1 MFSIDGIVS
10 GLDTTS
16 IIEGMLSIQQR
27 QVDQLS
33 ARKARVVQEQTA
45 FKSIESKLVA
55 LRSTLSQLARSQNN
69 VFGDRSAAVS
79 QENLLAAAA
88 GNGAAEGVY
97 YLRVNSLARAH
108 QIASQGYASA
118 DSGITQGSLTLQQG
132 DADAVTVTIGPTNNT
147 LQGLADA
154 INAATDDVTATI
166 VNDGSGATPYRLLLT
181 GSQTG
186 QANAIT
192 VTNNLAGSSGDLV
205 RPDFSGAAVQ
215 DAADA
220 SVTLGTGAGAM
231 TVTHATNEIE
241 DLISGVTL
249 KLLGADAGQEIT
261 LTVSR
266 DTESAT
272 TAVTDFVDAFNDL
285 MDSIDNQVRYDAESG
300 QAAVLLGN
308 RSAVSLQDKIRSAV
322 TGVVQNVDA
331 QMNRLSALGITVSD
345 TGRLVVDSAKLD
357 DALAGRLEGVSETDL
372 KRLFALDGESSHAGV
387 RFILGSTR
395 TQASQTPYQVD
406 ITQAAERA
414 SMLASQSLV
423 ENTTLDASNNT
434 FTLTVDGVTSGTL
447 TLTSGT
453 YTRSALAAHVQ
464 EVIDADSELKDLS
477 VTVTLDGNSLRI
489 TSGTYGS
496 ESEVAIGTGTAL
508 DELGFTGT
516 ETDRGQD
523 VAGKFIVNGVDELA
537 TGSGRLL
544 IGDADNAH
552 TGDVQLR
559 VTLGSGDVQAGAEA
573 NLTVTRGLASRLDQ
587 ILGEMLDPI
596 DGELQTVDDGYVRRL
611 EDLDEGIARFNDL
624 MESRRESLVEQFAA
638 LEAAIAQL
646 QSTSSFLSAQLTS
659 LTSQR
664 R

>member
-1 MFSIDGIVS
+1 
-10 GLDTTS
+10 
-16 IIEGMLSIQQR
+16 
-27 QVDQLS
+27 
-33 ARKARVVQEQTA
+33 
-45 FKSIESKLVA
+45 
-55 LRSTLSQLARSQNN
+55 
-69 VFGDRSAAVS
+69 
-79 QENLLAAAA
+79 
-88 GNGAAEGVY
+88 
-97 YLRVNSLARAH
+97 
-108 QIASQGYASA
+108 
-118 DSGITQGSLTLQQG
+118 
-132 DADAVTVTIGPTNNT
+132 
-147 LQGLADA
+147 
-154 INAATDDVTATI
+154 
-166 VNDGSGATPYRLLLT
+166 
-181 GSQTG
+181 
-186 QANAIT
+186 
-192 VTNNLAGSSGDLV
+192 
-205 RPDFSGAAVQ
+205 
-215 DAADA
+215 
-220 SVTLGTGAGAM
+220 
-231 TVTHATNEIE
+231 
-241 DLISGVTL
+241 
-249 KLLGADAGQEIT
+249 
-261 LTVSR
+261 
-266 DTESAT
+266 
-272 TAVTDFVDAFNDL
+272 
-285 MDSIDNQVRYDAESG
+285 
-300 QAAVLLGN
+300 
-308 RSAVSLQDKIRSAV
+308 
-322 TGVVQNVDA
+322 
-331 QMNRLSALGITVSD
+331 
-345 TGRLVVDSAKLD
+345 
-357 DALAGRLEGVSETDL
+357 
-372 KRLFALDGESSHAGV
+372 
-387 RFILGSTR
+387 
-395 TQASQTPYQVD
+395 
-406 ITQAAERA
+406 
-414 SMLASQSLV
+414 
-423 ENTTLDASNNT
+423 
-434 FTLTVDGVTSGTL
+434 
-447 TLTSGT
+447 
-453 YTRSALAAHVQ
+453 VQ